1 MDELLE
7 KLKRKEEI
15 LWINNKKVNNELM
28 EELESI
34 PKNSILDAEER
45 LNRFSD
51 YIKICFSE
59 TESTN
64 GIVESPLTEISNM
77 KELLNS
83 KYNSNIK
90 GRLLLKEDNKLAIPG
105 SVKARGGIYEV
116 LKFTEKLAL
125 ENNLLDV
132 DEDYSKLFTAKNREF
147 FNQYTMEVG
156 STGNLGLS
164 IGMASSAIGY
174 NVNIHMSADA
184 KEWKKRLLREN
195 NVNVI
200 EYDSDYSVAV
210 KEGRKL
216 SQSNPKSYFIDDEN
230 SLELFLGYGVAASR
244 LEKQLNELDIVV
256 DENNPLFVYI
266 PCGVGGAPG
275 GITYGLKELFKN
287 NVHCFFIEPI
297 KAPCMLLG
305 MATGKHDEISVN
317 DIGLNEITD
326 ADGLAVGRPSGF
338 IGKTIEPYLSG
349 IFTINDSKLYEYM
362 RDLLETENIFL
373 EPSAASSFEGVVKL
387 NKYENMKKYIIDNN
401 LDKVMDNIT
410 HIAWGTGGSLVPEEI
425 REEYINTFIED

>member
-410 HIAWGTGGSLVPEEI
+410 HKIK
-425 REEYINTFIED
+425 NCK

>member
-15 LWINNKKVNNELM
+15 LWINNKKVNNERM

-90 GRLLLKEDNKLAIPG
+90 GRLLLKEDNKLAIAG

-230 SLELFLGYGVAASR
+230 SIELFLGYGVAASR

-287 NVHCFFIEPI
+287 NVHCFFIEPT
-297 KAPCMLLG
+297 KTPCMLLG
-305 MATGKHDEISVN
+305 MATGKHDEISVK

-338 IGKTIEPYLSG
+338 IGKTIEPFLSG

>member
-90 GRLLLKEDNKLAIPG
+90 GRLLLKEDNKLAIAG

-210 KEGRKL
+210 EEGRKL

-230 SLELFLGYGVAASR
+230 SIELFLGYGVAASR

-287 NVHCFFIEPI
+287 NVHCFFIEPT
-297 KAPCMLLG
+297 KTPCMLLG
-305 MATGKHDEISVN
+305 MATGKHDEISVK